1 MFTHRYVCM
10 LRSFERPIIVY
21 WLKNIWKAS
30 TLLYYCTDINPRL
43 WACHKACDVS
53 TTLQDSGLPWADNNL
68 SGLTLRREECSVVWR
83 ILIKADYAKSWGQGL
98 TLNLVTGCDNIY
110 RGMSV
115 TWECHVSRAWQA
127 APTPWV
133 AWHLTSPAIIIIN
146 TLEEVIKHSFIHD
159 IHDVSLTFDLCHSK
173 RKSSII
179 YHVLDMVFDIL
190 FKTFI

>member
-1 MFTHRYVCM
+1 MKILSHRYVCM

-43 WACHKACDVS
+43 WGLSQACDVS
-53 TTLQDSGLPWADNNL
+53 ATLQDSGLPWADNNL

-98 TLNLVTGCDNIY
+98 TLNLDTGCDNIY

-115 TWECHVSRAWQA
+115 TWECHVSRVTRVTGSSHTLGCV
-127 APTPWV
+127 TP
-133 AWHLTSPAIIIIN
+133 
-146 TLEEVIKHSFIHD
+146 
-159 IHDVSLTFDLCHSK
+159 DVSCDHHYKHIGRGDQTLVHPWISVMSL
-173 RKSSII
+173 
-179 YHVLDMVFDIL
+179 
-190 FKTFI
+190 